1 MGSCDVSKICGS
13 IQKENELKK
22 KEKENEKNRLEKGDV
37 NINENKEKY
46 LEVKY
51 KIKLDEE
58 KDEIFEVYELS
69 DNRIA
74 VELDKSIKIYS
85 LKTYQ
90 LITELN
96 HDKIDNSIELK
107 NKDIAITDYNIVY
120 FYKLSGDNY
129 INYQKFELEDE
140 EIFEIYE
147 LKNENLILCPPR
159 CLKIYKRVR
168 GQYTILSYF
177 RLSETVGKILEIKT
191 NTLFLFLKSRTDSYA
206 TANYQPY
213 YLELINTEN
222 KETRVLDGGSFYYW
236 DFDKTVYYSCDL
248 LLKNNKYLFARYAD
262 VFSIYDIE
270 SDDIKQVECI
280 YVVRRGKMNEY
291 FPLDEV
297 CFSDYDDDSFIILS
311 SRGIYKYDEKTNQIV
326 LKQKIKN
333 EFEEMTGIIKLKNN
347 NFIIHNKNEILFI
360 NY

>member
-58 KDEIFEVYELS
+58 KGKIFEVYELS

-147 LKNENLILCPPR
+147 LKNENLILCPSH

-191 NTLFLFLKSRTDSYA
+191 NTLFLFLKSRTGSYA

-222 KETRVLDGGSFYYW
+222 KERRKLDGGSFYDW

-280 YVVRRGKMNEY
+280 YVVSRGKMNEY

>member
-13 IQKENELKK
+13 LQKENELKK

-129 INYQKFELEDE
+129 INYQKFKEDE
-140 EIFEIYE
+140 RIFEIYE
-147 LKNENLILCPPR
+147 LKNENLILCPRR

-168 GQYTILSYF
+168 GQYTILSNF
-177 RLSETVGKILEIKT
+177 ES
-191 NTLFLFLKSRTDSYA
+191 LF
-206 TANYQPY
+206 N
-213 YLELINTEN
+213 
-222 KETRVLDGGSFYYW
+222 
-236 DFDKTVYYSCDL
+236 
-248 LLKNNKYLFARYAD
+248 
-262 VFSIYDIE
+262 
-270 SDDIKQVECI
+270 
-280 YVVRRGKMNEY
+280 
-291 FPLDEV
+291 
-297 CFSDYDDDSFIILS
+297 
-311 SRGIYKYDEKTNQIV
+311 
-326 LKQKIKN
+326 
-333 EFEEMTGIIKLKNN
+333 
-347 NFIIHNKNEILFI
+347 
-360 NY
+360 

>member
-58 KDEIFEVYELS
+58 KGEIFEVYELS

-147 LKNENLILCPPR
+147 LKNENLILCPSH

-177 RLSETVGKILEIKT
+177 KLSETVGKILEIKT
-191 NTLFLFLKSRTDSYA
+191 NTLFLFLKSRTGSYA

-280 YVVRRGKMNEY
+280 YVVSRGGMNKY

-360 NY
+360 NN

>member
-1 MGSCDVSKICGS
+1 MGSCDVSKICWS
-13 IQKENELKK
+13 LEKENEIKK

-147 LKNENLILCPPR
+147 LKNENLILCPRR

-191 NTLFLFLKSRTDSYA
+191 NTLFLFLKSRTGSYA

-222 KETRVLDGGSFYYW
+222 KERRKLDGGSFYYW
-236 DFDKTVYYSCDL
+236 DEDNTVYYGCDL

-280 YVVRRGKMNEY
+280 YVVSRGKMNEY

-360 NY
+360 NN